1 MPLFHIAG
9 SGWAQFGMANGATTI
24 MMREFDPVAGL
35 QIVEAEATTHAIFV
49 PAILQFFLMVP
60 SEDVDLSS
68 MQYIAYGASPITEDV
83 LVKSMEQFG
92 CNYFQVYG
100 MTETTGGGTTLP
112 PEDHGGD
119 ADPKLLRSAG
129 KPIRGM
135 EMKIVEPETGEEVAD
150 GEVGEVWMRHGGVMK
165 GYWNMPEET
174 AKALPGDGWLRSG
187 DLAYMDEDGYFFIQD
202 RTKDMI
208 NVSGLKVYS
217 TSVDE
222 VLFKHPGVL
231 MAVAVGVPDPNIP
244 GSERVM
250 AIVRLRDEYKGKV
263 TAEDIIN
270 TCKEH
275 LPRYAVPKYVDF
287 KDDLPMTVTEKLF
300 KKEMR
305 DEAVERMKTRGELK

>member
-1 MPLFHIAG
+1 
-9 SGWAQFGMANGATTI
+9 
-24 MMREFDPVAGL
+24 
-35 QIVEAEATTHAIFV
+35 
-49 PAILQFFLMVP
+49 
-60 SEDVDLSS
+60 
-68 MQYIAYGASPITEDV
+68 
-83 LVKSMEQFG
+83 
-92 CNYFQVYG
+92 
-100 MTETTGGGTTLP
+100 
-112 PEDHGGD
+112 
-119 ADPKLLRSAG
+119 
-129 KPIRGM
+129 RG
-135 EMKIVEPETGEEVAD
+135 PQ
-150 GEVGEVWMRHGGVMK
+150 VMK
-165 GYWNMPEET
+165 GFWPE
-174 AKALPGDGWLRSG
+174 PGSGLTEGGWLHTG